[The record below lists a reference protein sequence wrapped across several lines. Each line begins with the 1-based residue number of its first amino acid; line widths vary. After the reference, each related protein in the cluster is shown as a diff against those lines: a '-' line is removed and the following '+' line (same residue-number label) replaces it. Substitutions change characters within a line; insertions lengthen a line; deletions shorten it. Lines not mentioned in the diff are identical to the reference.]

1 MLNTKEQKELFKK
14 IMRQIEKNTKKS
26 LQNDN
31 ETLDTNSNKMSNQL
45 ES

>member
-1 MLNTKEQKELFKK
+1 MERLQKRIRTRLK
-14 IMRQIEKNTKKS
+14 IEKNIKKS

-31 ETLDTNSNKMSNQL
+31 ETLDTNSNKMSNQS